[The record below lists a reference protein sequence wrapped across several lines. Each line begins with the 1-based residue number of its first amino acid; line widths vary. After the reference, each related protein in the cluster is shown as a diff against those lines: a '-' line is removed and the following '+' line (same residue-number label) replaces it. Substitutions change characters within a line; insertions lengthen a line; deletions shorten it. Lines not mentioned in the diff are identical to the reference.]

1 MKLFKSNIQW
11 VVSDERKKIHK
22 ESIITTCIKKI
33 FLFFKT
39 VLWMNWHNVTVEV
52 FIWKRK
58 HCLWG
63 KKMTDSN
70 HIFQN
75 YHLTTV
81 EITYYLPDHPSVLQ
95 TFLWQ
100 AYDQAPTFPRLKNFL
115 DYWSHSIDGKLHSIS
130 LAHLQRID
138 SRGARH
144 VDYLDT
150 LH

>member
-1 MKLFKSNIQW
+1 
-11 VVSDERKKIHK
+11 
-22 ESIITTCIKKI
+22 
-33 FLFFKT
+33 
-39 VLWMNWHNVTVEV
+39 
-52 FIWKRK
+52 
-58 HCLWG
+58 
-63 KKMTDSN
+63 MTDSN